1 MDEESTVVNEVV
13 EQPTTQTE
21 SATVEN
27 TEVAS
32 DTAEVTEV
40 TEAEESPV
48 DVENTVETEAPVDA
62 EETEAQPIETK
73 SKGAQE
79 RIRHL
84 ANENRQLREY
94 AASLEALKANT
105 EEDYIAAGYEQERAE
120 FLAFKESVE
129 QDKAINAV
137 VQLNSSIDNDV
148 NSILRDFPE
157 FNPKSDKFIGEAEAK
172 EVAAMYDEWADVQ
185 YDPQGR
191 IAVSAKA
198 LPYDFYKRQADLI
211 RKSQARA
218 GVKAQASAE
227 KMLASAEPQASSV
240 PADSGDDSIEAMRD
254 RLANIKF

>member
-1 MDEESTVVNEVV
+1 MDEESTVVSEVV

-32 DTAEVTEV
+32 DTAEVTEAEESQV
-40 TEAEESPV
+40 EVENTAETEATETTEAE
-48 DVENTVETEAPVDA
+48 D
-62 EETEAQPIETK
+62 TEAQPIETK
-73 SKGAQE
+73 GKGAQE

-94 AASLEALKANT
+94 AAQLEALKANT
-105 EEDYIAAGYEQERAE
+105 EEDYINAGYEQERAE

-185 YDPQGR
+185 YDPQGK

-198 LPYDFYKRQADLI
+198 LPYDFYKRQATLI
-211 RKSQARA
+211 RNSQAKA

-227 KMLASAEPQASSV
+227 KMMASVEPQTSAAP
-240 PADSGDDSIEAMRD
+240 PAGNDDSIEAMRE
-254 RLANIKF
+254 RLSTIKF